1 MNPKD
6 KKIKTYKANMDL
18 RKRIGPG
25 PLDPAAVERAQNA
38 IENNTIDF
46 APMGLEFLKTLEDAL
61 GLIEKNPNS
70 DSTPQQVKT
79 LIAPVME
86 LKANAS
92 IFHYALVGNLANI
105 MLNFLESIKGLDK
118 DALSIVRG
126 HHDSL
131 KLILSSNM
139 KGDGG
144 KDGQIME
151 TELKDACTR
160 YYKKVQK
167 IQK

>member
-1 MNPKD
+1 
-6 KKIKTYKANMDL
+6 
-18 RKRIGPG
+18 
-25 PLDPAAVERAQNA
+25 
-38 IENNTIDF
+38 
-46 APMGLEFLKTLEDAL
+46 MGLEFLKTLEDAL

-70 DSTPQQVKT
+70 DSTPQQIKT

-131 KLILSSNM
+131 KLILSSNI

-144 KDGQIME
+144 KDGQVME

-167 IQK
+167 

>member
-1 MNPKD
+1 MSTNNSKV
-6 KKIKTYKANMDL
+6 KKYKTSADL
-18 RKRIGPG
+18 KQRIGPG
-25 PLDPAAVERAQNA
+25 PLDAAAVKRAQNS
-38 IENNTIDF
+38 IENNKIDF
-46 APMGLEFLKTLEDAL
+46 SPMGLEFLKTLEDAL
-61 GLIEKNPNS
+61 NEIEKNS
-70 DSTPQQVKT
+70 SAAQTTEQIKT

-86 LKANAS
+86 LKANAA

-105 MLNFLESIKGLDK
+105 MLSFLESINQLDK

-131 KLILSSNM
+131 KLILSSKM
-139 KGDGG
+139 TGDGG

-160 YYKKVQK
+160 YYKKVK
-167 IQK
+167 NK